1 MYIQIKV
8 IRKKLI
14 NVMSNILVCS
24 EQIYLS
30 IVIRINSFIFIVL
43 CGILFIISMV
53 IKMLNGVLNIFMVF
67 KIIEFFKLIFW
78 VMNIVGNQ
86 LISVYCIMFMVISIQ
101 EFNIMCFSNIFVSK
115 VEYGI
120 VCGVLLLLVIIM
132 GGKGLFVWCMMFFF
146 IFCMIFLVF

>member
-67 KIIEFFKLIFW
+67 KTIEFFKLIFW

-86 LISVYCIMFMVISIQ
+86 LISVYCIMFMVISI
-101 EFNIMCFSNIFVSK
+101 
-115 VEYGI
+115 
-120 VCGVLLLLVIIM
+120 
-132 GGKGLFVWCMMFFF
+132 
-146 IFCMIFLVF
+146 

>member
-1 MYIQIKV
+1 MYIQMKV

-53 IKMLNGVLNIFMVF
+53 IKILNGVLNIFMVF

-86 LISVYCIMFMVISIQ
+86 LISVYCIMFMVISI
-101 EFNIMCFSNIFVSK
+101 
-115 VEYGI
+115 
-120 VCGVLLLLVIIM
+120 
-132 GGKGLFVWCMMFFF
+132 
-146 IFCMIFLVF
+146 